1 MTTTLIT
8 GANKG
13 LGFETARRLI
23 AAGHTV
29 YAGSRDAERGHRAA
43 GRLGARMV
51 LIDVTADASVAGA
64 AKTIEADGG
73 LDVLVNNAGIE
84 MRTEG
89 NVVPGAAEITARLMR
104 SLFETNVFGVVRVTH
119 AFLPL
124 LRRSAA
130 PVVVNVSSGLA
141 SMTRLTTPGTPAYA
155 YPGVAYPASKA
166 AVNMITVQYAK
177 AFPDMRINAVE
188 PGYTA
193 TDLNGNMGTQ
203 TVEEGAEIIVRMA
216 QVGPDGPTGG
226 YVGAPGPLPWE
237 EGRKPAPSVRVTPA
251 PRGAAG
257 GGHAVP
263 GAPAVARQ
271 SRGCRRRPGSTICEP
286 WTISTSVAHCR
297 CGKGPAHRVRPR
309 RGSSYSNTAGFTC
322 GTCTGSSRSGAEAHG
337 QMAVGA
343 QPAGR
348 TEPSHQS
355 GSCRS

>member
-29 YAGSRDAERGHRAA
+29 YVGSRDAERGRRAA
-43 GRLGARMV
+43 ARLGARMV
-51 LIDVTADASVAGA
+51 LLDVTDDASVAA
-64 AKTIEADGG
+64 AVKTIEADGG

-84 MRTEG
+84 GRREG
-89 NVVPGAAEITARLMR
+89 NAVAGAAETTADLMR
-104 SLFETNVFGVVRVTH
+104 QLFETNVFGLVRVTH

-124 LRRSAA
+124 LQRSAA

-141 SMTRLTTPGTPAYA
+141 SLTRMTAPGTPAHA

-193 TDLNGNMGTQ
+193 TDLNGHTGTQ

-226 YVGAPGPLPWE
+226 YFDAEGPLPW
-237 EGRKPAPSVRVTPA
+237 
-251 PRGAAG
+251 
-257 GGHAVP
+257 
-263 GAPAVARQ
+263 
-271 SRGCRRRPGSTICEP
+271 
-286 WTISTSVAHCR
+286 
-297 CGKGPAHRVRPR
+297 
-309 RGSSYSNTAGFTC
+309 
-322 GTCTGSSRSGAEAHG
+322 
-337 QMAVGA
+337 
-343 QPAGR
+343 
-348 TEPSHQS
+348 
-355 GSCRS
+355 